1 MLRMTVGLALFAT
14 ALRAQAPDTMALK
27 QPMDPENPT
36 AFIILH
42 RSELKLADSQVTQ
55 LGNIGVALT
64 MRIRPIKDSLDE
76 LRSEAPPP
84 PRAQQTTAYIP
95 PTPMT
100 PAQRDS
106 VLTSRRAS
114 ARLLGE
120 MHDAGRTA
128 RDQAVAV
135 LNPDQQ
141 KKLQSLQDQI
151 ALEARLGKRPLIN
164 ERGGPPGSASGAG
177 TRPY

>member
-1 MLRMTVGLALFAT
+1 MQRIAFGLVLLASAV
-14 ALRAQAPDTMALK
+14 RAQTPDTTALK

-55 LGNIGVALT
+55 LQNIGASLA
-64 MRIRPIKDSLDE
+64 MRMRSVKDSLDD
-76 LRSEAPPP
+76 LRSAAPP
-84 PRAQQTTAYIP
+84 PRAPNSPGVP
-95 PTPMT
+95 PVPMT
-100 PAQRDS
+100 PEQRDS
-106 VLTSRRAS
+106 LLATRRAT

-120 MHDAGRTA
+120 VHDAGRTA
-128 RDQAVAV
+128 REQAVAV

-141 KKLQSLQDQI
+141 KKLQSLQDQL
-151 ALEARLGKRPLIN
+151 AFEARMSHRPLIN
-164 ERGGPPGSASGAG
+164 ERGGPPGTGSGAG

>member
-1 MLRMTVGLALFAT
+1 MRIAIALACCA
-14 ALRAQAPDTMALK
+14 ALAHAQAPDTSAMK

-36 AFIILH
+36 AFMILH

-55 LGNIGVALT
+55 LSNIGIQLT
-64 MRIRPIKDSLDE
+64 MRTRPLKDSLDE
-76 LRSEAPPP
+76 LRPAGARPVSLP
-84 PRAQQTTAYIP
+84 T
-95 PTPMT
+95 TPMT

-106 VLTSRRAS
+106 LFATRRAT

-120 MHDAGRTA
+120 VHDAGKSA

-135 LNPDQQ
+135 LSADQQ
-141 KKLQSLQDQI
+141 KKLQSIQDQL
-151 ALEARLGKRPLIN
+151 AFEARVSHQPLIN
-164 ERGGPPGSASGAG
+164 QRGGPPGSTGGAG

>member
-1 MLRMTVGLALFAT
+1 MRIALAVALIATVA
-14 ALRAQAPDTMALK
+14 RAQSPDTSALK

-42 RSELKLADSQVTQ
+42 RSELRLADSQVTQ
-55 LGNIGVALT
+55 LQTIGVQLT
-64 MRIRPIKDSLDE
+64 RQMRPLKDSLDD
-76 LRSEAPPP
+76 LRPASGRPQTPP
-84 PRAQQTTAYIP
+84 T
-95 PTPMT
+95 TPMT
-100 PAQRDS
+100 PEKRDS
-106 VLTSRRAS
+106 VLATRRAT

-120 MHDAGRTA
+120 MHDAGRSA
-128 RDQAVAV
+128 REQSVAV

-141 KKLQSLQDQI
+141 KKLQSIQDEL
-151 ALEARLGKRPLIN
+151 ALEARVSRRPLIN

>member
-1 MLRMTVGLALFAT
+1 MRIALAVALFFAT
-14 ALRAQAPDTMALK
+14 VARAQTPDTSALK

-42 RSELKLADSQVTQ
+42 RSELRLADSQVTQ
-55 LGNIGVALT
+55 LQNIGALLT
-64 MRIRPIKDSLDE
+64 MKMRKVKDSLDD
-76 LRSEAPPP
+76 LRPAGGRPQALP
-84 PRAQQTTAYIP
+84 TTP
-95 PTPMT
+95 LTPE
-100 PAQRDS
+100 QRDS
-106 VLTSRRAS
+106 LLANRRET

-120 MHDAGRTA
+120 VHDAGRSA
-128 RDQAVAV
+128 REQAVAV

-141 KKLQSLQDQI
+141 KKLQSISDQL
-151 ALEARLGKRPLIN
+151 ALEARLSRRPLIN